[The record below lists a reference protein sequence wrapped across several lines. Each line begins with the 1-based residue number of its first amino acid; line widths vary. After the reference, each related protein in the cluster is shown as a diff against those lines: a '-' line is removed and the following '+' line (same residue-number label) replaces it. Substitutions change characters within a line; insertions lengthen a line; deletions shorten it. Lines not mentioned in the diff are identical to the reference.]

1 MLYYDNGIAI
11 APNDQKLPSL
21 CDAHGSS
28 ADQAAQVFLS
38 KGLLAM
44 LEYLR
49 RVSSQAVNGSL

>member
-28 ADQAAQVFLS
+28 AAQVFLS

-49 RVSSQAVNGSL
+49 RVSSQAVNGLL